1 MGRAKIINYD
11 NNTKENM
18 SQYNRKWSQIANHPY
33 RILIIG
39 GLKKRINKYD
49 KNKNMMM
56 IIVLLIKLIYILRI
70 QMKLNINILLKNL
83 EKIASK
89 I

>member
-1 MGRAKIINYD
+1 MHMGRVKIINYD

-18 SQYNRKWSQIANHPY
+18 SQYNRKWSQIPNHPY

-49 KNKNMMM
+49 KTKT
-56 IIVLLIKLIYILRI
+56 
-70 QMKLNINILLKNL
+70 
-83 EKIASK
+83 
-89 I
+89 